1 MLQDAVR
8 QLSFVG
14 RLLATVVLGS
24 AALAMALALVPQ
36 ASRSLRDASTPIGE
50 LDVAVT
56 APPARSI
63 VYDRYGG
70 VMGSFALEDR
80 QPVPLADVPRVLVDA
95 VIAIE
100 DQRFFEHNGV
110 DWTGTAR
117 ALLKNVGAGEAAQG
131 GSTITQQLVKNTLS
145 ASRERNLNTKAR
157 EAVLALR
164 LEREL
169 TKNQILENYLNV
181 VYFGSGAYGVQAAA
195 ERYFDRPVSA
205 LQLPGAALLA
215 GVIQAPEALNPVRY
229 PDRARA
235 RRAQVLDAMVAQ
247 GKITRARA
255 DAAKAKPLPTEVSF
269 PVPRRLD
276 YYLDEVKNR
285 LLNNDPDVEGD
296 IAERLGAVQ
305 EDRSRALYR
314 GGLRIYTAYDP
325 FAQVIAQRAVDEI
338 LPESEFTASLV
349 VVDNE
354 TGGVRAMAN
363 GRTFAEMQF
372 NPAVEGPGR
381 QAGSAFK
388 TFTLVAALQR
398 GYSPSDTV
406 SASPVYPWAEGR
418 ALSGDCYGGT
428 PSLERALAASDN
440 CAFVRLE
447 QSLGPGNGG
456 RDGVKVLIDTARS
469 MGVESAGRFD
479 ASVLS
484 TTLGTQGVHPLEMAQ
499 AYSVLPNDGVL
510 RRAHFIERV
519 VAPDDTV
526 LFRADTEG
534 TRVLASEVARTAV
547 KLLEGPVRRGTAA
560 GTLGGFPRPASG
572 KTGTTDNNVDAWFV
586 GFTPQY
592 TAAVWMGD
600 PRGELPMVGLPSGP
614 VFGAGYPARIWREFM
629 LGALGDLPDGEFA
642 EPDRR
647 AWPSPRYVSE
657 RGRQQY
663 YVSEPTTT
671 VPAAPTVDPGAADVT
686 APTSVPS
693 PPTTGGGG

>member
-1 MLQDAVR
+1 MLPDAVKR
-8 QLSFVG
+8 LSYLG
-14 RLLATVVLGS
+14 RALATVLLGS
-24 AALAMALALVPQ
+24 VALALALALVPR
-36 ASRSLRDASTPIGE
+36 AGRSLADAGTPLGE
-50 LDVAVT
+50 IDVAVT

-80 QPVPLADVPRVLVDA
+80 QPVPLAQVPPVLIDA
-95 VIAIE
+95 VLAIE
-100 DQRFFEHNGV
+100 DRRFYEHNGV

-117 ALLKNVGAGEAAQG
+117 ALFKNVGAGEIAQG

-145 ASRERNLNTKAR
+145 ATRERDLETKAR
-157 EAVLALR
+157 EAILAVR
-164 LEREL
+164 LERRL
-169 TKNQILENYLNV
+169 TKKQILENYLNV

-195 ERYFDRPVSA
+195 ERYFDRPVSD
-205 LQLPGAALLA
+205 LKLPGAALLA
-215 GVIQAPEALNPVRY
+215 GVIRAPEALNPVRY
-229 PDRARA
+229 PERARA
-235 RRAQVLDAMVAQ
+235 RRREVLDAMVAQ
-247 GKITRARA
+247 GRITRAQARA
-255 DAAKAKPLPTEVSF
+255 ADAKPLPTKVSF

-276 YYLDEVKNR
+276 YYLDEVKNQ

-296 IAERLGAVQ
+296 VAERLGSGQ
-305 EDRSRALYR
+305 QDRANALFR

-325 FAQVIAQRAVDEI
+325 FAQVVAQRAVDEI
-338 LPESEFTASLV
+338 LPDSEFTASLV
-349 VVDNE
+349 VVDNAD
-354 TGGVRAMAN
+354 GGVRAMAN

-398 GYSPSDTV
+398 GYSPYDTV
-406 SASPVYPWAEGR
+406 SASPVYPWSEGR
-418 ALSGDCYGGT
+418 SLSGDCYGGT
-428 PSLERALAASDN
+428 PSLDRAIAASDN

-447 QSLGPGNGG
+447 QSLGPDNGG
-456 RDGVKVLIDTARS
+456 RDGVKALIETART
-469 MGVESAGRFD
+469 MGIESAARFD

-499 AYSVLPNDGVL
+499 AYSVLPNDGIL

-519 VAPDDTV
+519 VGPDDNV
-526 LFRADTEG
+526 LFRADTDGE
-534 TRVLASEVARTAV
+534 RVLPTEVARTAV
-547 KLLEGPVRRGTAA
+547 TMLEGPVRRGTAA

-629 LGALGDLPDGEFA
+629 LGALGDAPDGDFA
-642 EPDRR
+642 APDRD

-657 RGRQQY
+657 RGRQRY
-663 YVSEPTTT
+663 YSYQPATT
-671 VPAAPTVDPGAADVT
+671 VPTEPTPDTSPPATAAP
-686 APTSVPS
+686 APVPS
-693 PPTTGGGG
+693 PPTTAGGG